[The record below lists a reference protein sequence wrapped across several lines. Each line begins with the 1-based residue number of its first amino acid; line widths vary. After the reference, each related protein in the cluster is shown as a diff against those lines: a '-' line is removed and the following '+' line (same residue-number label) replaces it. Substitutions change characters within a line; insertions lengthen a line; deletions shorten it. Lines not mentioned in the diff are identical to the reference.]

1 MLAAQMLA
9 LRREQDRLAEILP
22 LMQRDDYGAADIVP
36 WTLPLALL
44 DADRVDDARRA
55 FARAWDLGLDAMP
68 GENSRNRGLMV
79 LGAMSLTC
87 AGLGDVARA
96 GELYARIAPRAGAWA
111 MTSFGNV
118 CFGLL
123 ANGAGALAT
132 TLGRWDDARAHFEQA
147 LAEHERTGH
156 VVALARTCQLYATM
170 LHARGRR
177 PDRAP
182 LRALIERGRA
192 LAATHDLVRVARTLA
207 RLEDRTSR

>member
-1 MLAAQMLA
+1 
-9 LRREQDRLAEILP
+9 
-22 LMQRDDYGAADIVP
+22 
-36 WTLPLALL
+36 
-44 DADRVDDARRA
+44 
-55 FARAWDLGLDAMP
+55 
-68 GENSRNRGLMV
+68 MV